1 MTAETITAQAAPST
15 EAELAALIVEAGRGG
30 GALVTEGMVVPP
42 NSLVMGIPAKVIKEV
57 PAPLAERSRKG
68 TAGYV
73 RFAKAHKTSW
83 Q

>member
-1 MTAETITAQAAPST
+1 
-15 EAELAALIVEAGRGG
+15 
-30 GALVTEGMVVPP
+30 MVVPP

-73 RFAKAHKTSW
+73 RFAKAHKVSW